1 MIYAPLVCIQLQMS
15 TVVVDMWHGLHYT
28 VHTSHPPRKEKR
40 PIIRGRREGGGG
52 GTSKS
57 HVVDANNGRGFLER
71 GRSAFIHGESA
82 DRSPEFKD
90 FNVSPAAK
98 QWTMSRRSFS
108 SHVLGCQERER
119 VRRIVY
125 FRTFEATSSV
135 RPFSLR
141 SLRMDSSSSFPCFH
155 IFVGD
160 QTRLIARR
168 SYYWRTESC
177 GGSAIARQGRD

>member
-1 MIYAPLVCIQLQMS
+1 MGCTIQ
-15 TVVVDMWHGLHYT
+15 Y
-28 VHTSHPPRKEKR
+28 TSHPPRKEKR

-90 FNVSPAAK
+90 FNVSPVAK

-135 RPFSLR
+135 RSLCGHSEWILLLPSPAFISSWVIRHGSLR
-141 SLRMDSSSSFPCFH
+141 GEA
-155 IFVGD
+155 I
-160 QTRLIARR
+160 T
-168 SYYWRTESC
+168 
-177 GGSAIARQGRD
+177 GGQNPAAGPR